1 MGLLCDFMYHGQVN
15 VQQDRLPRYLWKVYK
30 DTIISFSQFPGSCLK
45 IRGKRADSSSR
56 RKREDCRHIKGRE
69 PSQTFQS
76 HDILHAQMSK
86 ERPVATGSVV
96 PVFDCEGEGETK
108 NRVKEEEDAG
118 DHDGYMES
126 GVLDFTGSSYGHYN
140 YQESIGILPT
150 DFSPQG
156 FHSMANPML

>member
-1 MGLLCDFMYHGQVN
+1 MFSKTDFQGIYGKSSKIM
-15 VQQDRLPRYLWKVYK
+15 
-30 DTIISFSQFPGSCLK
+30 SFLSLKFPGSCLK
-45 IRGKRADSSSR
+45 IRGKRVDSSSGG
-56 RKREDCRHIKGRE
+56 KGEDGRHIKGRE
-69 PSQTFQS
+69 AFQTFQS
-76 HDILHAQMSK
+76 HDILRAQMSK

-96 PVFDCEGEGETK
+96 PVFDCEGEGESK

-126 GVLDFTGSSYGHYN
+126 GVLDFTGSGYGHYN

-156 FHSMANPML
+156 FQSMANSKL

>member
-1 MGLLCDFMYHGQVN
+1 
-15 VQQDRLPRYLWKVYK
+15 
-30 DTIISFSQFPGSCLK
+30 
-45 IRGKRADSSSR
+45 
-56 RKREDCRHIKGRE
+56 
-69 PSQTFQS
+69 
-76 HDILHAQMSK
+76 MSK

-96 PVFDCEGEGETK
+96 PVFDCEGEGESK

-156 FHSMANPML
+156 FLSIANPML

>member
-15 VQQDRLPRYLWKVYK
+15 VQQDRLPRYLRKVFK
-30 DTIISFSQFPGSCLK
+30 DNVISFSQFPGSCLK
-45 IRGKRADSSSR
+45 IRGKRVDSSSG
-56 RKREDCRHIKGRE
+56 RKGEDGRHIKGRE
-69 PSQTFQS
+69 AFQTFQS

-96 PVFDCEGEGETK
+96 PVFDCEGEGESK

-118 DHDGYMES
+118 DHDSYMES
-126 GVLDFTGSSYGHYN
+126 GVLDFTSSSYGHYN

-156 FHSMANPML
+156 FLSIANPML